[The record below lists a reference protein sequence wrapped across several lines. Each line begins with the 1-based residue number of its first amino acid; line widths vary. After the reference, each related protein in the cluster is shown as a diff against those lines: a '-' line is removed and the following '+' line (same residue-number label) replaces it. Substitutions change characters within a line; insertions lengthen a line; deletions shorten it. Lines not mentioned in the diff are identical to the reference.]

1 MATEEANAPV
11 VAAEAS
17 REEVAASHW
26 ATVACAAEAC
36 RDAPEGVPVEVVGAC
51 DSWEAA
57 EEVARDPPELASD
70 SHHLTENC
78 CTHERQPGQR
88 PLGRRSPLP
97 PLVFCPVPNP
107 GRHLRLVW
115 KR

>member
-11 VAAEAS
+11 VAEEAS
-17 REEVAASHW
+17 HEEAAAGHW
-26 ATVACAAEAC
+26 AMAACVVEAC
-36 RDAPEGVPVEVVGAC
+36 RDAPEGVPVEVVDAC

-57 EEVARDPPELASD
+57 EEVAMDPPEPASD
-70 SHHLTENC
+70 SHRPTENC
-78 CTHERQPGQR
+78 CTHEQQPGQR
-88 PLGRRSPLP
+88 PLDRRSPLP
-97 PLVFCPVPNP
+97 PLLFCPVPNP